1 MRINLSGHIVV
12 VHANHNKSS
21 NGLSNFSF
29 SRDTRIIAGRRT
41 AIAMVFVAADSP
53 WVVSRNE
60 LQSSEKLFREAVSS
74 TNSGY
79 VSGLLA
85 KKLLGQSGLPT
96 PSLRAIWDLADMDKD
111 GALNQVEFVVSLP
124 SPSHQSSDQT
134 VKMHNDVPRGLWAH
148 VCSLSLPLS
157 GRWQCT

>member
-1 MRINLSGHIVV
+1 
-12 VHANHNKSS
+12 
-21 NGLSNFSF
+21 
-29 SRDTRIIAGRRT
+29 
-41 AIAMVFVAADSP
+41 MVFVAADSP
-53 WVVSRNE
+53 WVISRNE

-134 VKMHNDVPRGLWAH
+134 VKMHNDVPGGLWAH
-148 VCSLSLPLS
+148 ICSLSLPLS
-157 GRWQCT
+157 GSWQCT